1 MEIIDIL
8 IFAIIIAFAII
19 GFKRGVIQSLV
30 TIVGFFAVIYLAF
43 LLKNY
48 LGDFLVLNLPFTKYT
63 FIPGG
68 SYVLNIVTYETIA
81 FLITLVV
88 LGIIYK
94 IVLIVSGI
102 FEKLLKLTI
111 ILGIPSKILG
121 LIIGAIEGYVIVY
134 LVLFLITQPFIR
146 IDVIENSKYAEKI
159 LKDTPVLSRFTE
171 DTFEIISEIDI
182 TVKKGNEDNFDL
194 KLADLILKRHITSVE
209 IMQELID
216 EKKLSIS
223 GLQDVV
229 DNYKVV
235 EPISE

>member
-1 MEIIDIL
+1 MSIIDI
-8 IFAIIIAFAII
+8 IILAVLVAFALL
-19 GFKRGVIQSLV
+19 GFKRGLFQSLV
-30 TIVGFFAVIYLAF
+30 SFVGFLVIVALSYW
-43 LLKNY
+43 LKNY

-235 EPISE
+235 ESISE